1 MSSRRAVQNYFLA
14 KINSTELWH
23 YDIMFTLQVRPRRV
37 RDDSLV
43 RMEQQLEV
51 CRLGNVQQAYN
62 RNEKGRQKRVERSA
76 IHLRRPL
83 PNRCN
88 SCHSHYM
95 KINHISYC
103 DNTSSPL
110 TCRVHRVHHTKSV
123 YTHVL
128 FLLLFEPFQYC
139 SWIMAGWTFPLKL
152 SSWVVF
158 LHCTMII
165 SVYIIY
171 FSSFLIIFL
180 LYSSSSSS

>member
-1 MSSRRAVQNYFLA
+1 MTVWLEWSSSWRFVDWEMCSRQTTERKREDRRGW
-14 KINSTELWH
+14 KG
-23 YDIMFTLQVRPRRV
+23 LQ
-37 RDDSLV
+37 
-43 RMEQQLEV
+43 
-51 CRLGNVQQAYN
+51 YN
-62 RNEKGRQKRVERSA
+62 
-76 IHLRRPL
+76 LRRPL

-95 KINHISYC
+95 KIHHISYC

-110 TCRVHRVHHTKSV
+110 TCRVHRVHHTKVCVHS
-123 YTHVL
+123 YL

-152 SSWVVF
+152 PSWVVF